1 MENFLELEQNLSL
14 KKKRKKNNLTV
25 IKIMND
31 KWESKYFEKNSKESH
46 AYIFKNLEI
55 KHFIKKTFTDQKL
68 VLQNHSVNFS
78 GSVLNLFLS
87 LYRTD
92 KAFLLSQKK
101 KDNKKEFI
109 NKLNELK
116 SQIEYFL
123 QLENTIDEKIKKN
136 EFDRVVSI
144 YKSCFEH
151 LKETNKSKRETVFFK
166 FLNETKKPE
175 REAIL
180 FKFLNELNKLSEN
193 NKDIK
198 RLYVNC
204 SKNLKKV
211 CLISLEPKSK
221 VDKTL
226 KLTKS
231 ISLFTNNR
239 LNLNFLI
246 QQTNLVNSKRNMR
259 QLTLRLRKFE
269 RTNFSNEGKKLL
281 LPFSA
286 QQNSA
291 KLLARFVAMELR
303 AIKKRQNFFITFLK
317 ESLNI
322 IVNQKF
328 SKIQGIK
335 LVLKGRLNNAT
346 RSKHRII
353 KIGKVPLMTTNAI
366 IDYSESTAFTSNGT
380 IGVKIWVYE
389 KN

>member
-1 MENFLELEQNLSL
+1 M
-14 KKKRKKNNLTV
+14 NN
-25 IKIMND
+25 N
-31 KWESKYFEKNSKESH
+31 WESKYFEKNNKESH
-46 AYIFKNLEI
+46 TYIFKNLEI
-55 KHFIKKTFTDQKL
+55 KQYLKKTFNDQKL
-68 VLQNHSVNFS
+68 VLQRHSINFS

-101 KDNKKEFI
+101 KNHKKEFI

-123 QLENTIDEKIKKN
+123 KLENTTDEKIKKN
-136 EFDRVVSI
+136 EFDHIIKI
-144 YKSCFEH
+144 YKSCFE
-151 LKETNKSKRETVFFK
+151 
-166 FLNETKKPE
+166 
-175 REAIL
+175 
-180 FKFLNELNKLSEN
+180 
-193 NKDIK
+193 
-198 RLYVNC
+198 
-204 SKNLKKV
+204 NLKKTNKLETQTFSLKFLHELNQLAEKNGNIKKLYEN
-211 CLISLEPKSK
+211 CSHNLKKFSYISLLEPKNQ
-221 VDKTL
+221 VDKTQ
-226 KLTKS
+226 KLAKS
-231 ISLFTNNR
+231 VNLFMSNK
-239 LNLNFLI
+239 LNLNFLV

-259 QLTLRLRKFE
+259 QLGLRLRKFE
-269 RTNFSNEGKKLL
+269 RTHFSIEGKKLL

-291 KLLARFVAMELR
+291 KLLARFIAIELR

-335 LVLKGRLNNAT
+335 LILKGRLNNAT

-353 KIGKVPLMTTNAI
+353 KIGKIPLMTTNAV